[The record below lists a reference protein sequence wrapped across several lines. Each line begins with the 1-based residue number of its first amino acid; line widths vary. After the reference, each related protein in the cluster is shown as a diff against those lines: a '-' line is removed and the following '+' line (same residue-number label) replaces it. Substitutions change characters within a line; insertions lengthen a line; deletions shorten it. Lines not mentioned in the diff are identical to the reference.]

1 MSGQERTKEQLIA
14 AAVEIFDERG
24 FHKTRVSDIV
34 AKAGVAQGTFYIY
47 FKSKEDIFLTIC
59 LEFIALFSSALE
71 NAKELFAGVSYAQIR
86 RNVLTFNREL
96 IELYCAHN
104 KAARILFR
112 EGASRDGQV
121 KPVYDRIYAQ
131 FIETVGKSLEEHKGR
146 GHIAFEDAETEATFL
161 IGMFDRSLF
170 YFIDVKQNFDI
181 EALSHR
187 MTDFMMGGLTK
198 CRPDDR

>member
-1 MSGQERTKEQLIA
+1 MTGHERTKEQLIA
-14 AAVEIFDERG
+14 AAIDIFDERG
-24 FHKTRVSDIV
+24 FHKSRVSDIV

-47 FKSKEDIFLTIC
+47 FKSKEDIFLAIC
-59 LEFIALFSSALE
+59 LEFITLFSSALE
-71 NAKELFAGVSYAQIR
+71 NAEELFAGISYAQVR
-86 RNVLTFNREL
+86 QNVLTFNREL
-96 IELYCAHN
+96 IELYCTHK

-112 EGASRDGQV
+112 EGASRSGQV
-121 KPVYDRIYAQ
+121 KPVYDRIYTQ
-131 FIETVGKSLEEHKGR
+131 FIETVGKRLEEHQGR
-146 GHIAFEDAETEATFL
+146 GYVAFEDAETEATFL

-198 CRPDDR
+198 GRPDGR